1 MRNVKFENLRDD
13 NALNHLRDM
22 RQIELEQTVVY
33 DNGSWHSVVIVR
45 IHEEILHFKTVSD

>member
-1 MRNVKFENLRDD
+1 MRNVKFENLRND

-22 RQIELEQTVVY
+22 RQIELEQMVVY
-33 DNGSWHSVVIVR
+33 DNESGHSAVIVR